1 MDTPIR
7 RLGQVALPV
16 QNIDRAIAFYRDA
29 LGLPFIWSNG
39 RMAFFQLGDVRVLID
54 LPEEPGGPRMA
65 SVLYL
70 DTDDLDG
77 AVSALKGRGVVFR
90 DDPHHIG
97 DLGDMSVWMAFFHD
111 SEGNLLAL
119 QEERRR
125 SA

>member
-1 MDTPIR
+1 MDGPIR
-7 RLGQVALPV
+7 RLGQVALPA
-16 QNIDRAIAFYRDA
+16 QNIERAIAFYRDA

-39 RMAFFQLGDVRVLID
+39 RMAFFQLGAVRLLID
-54 LPEEPGGPRMA
+54 LAEKPGGPRMA

-70 DTDDLDG
+70 DTADLD
-77 AVSALKGRGVVFR
+77 AVVAALKERGVVFR

-97 DLGDMSVWMAFFHD
+97 DLGDLSVWMAFFHD

-125 SA
+125 ST